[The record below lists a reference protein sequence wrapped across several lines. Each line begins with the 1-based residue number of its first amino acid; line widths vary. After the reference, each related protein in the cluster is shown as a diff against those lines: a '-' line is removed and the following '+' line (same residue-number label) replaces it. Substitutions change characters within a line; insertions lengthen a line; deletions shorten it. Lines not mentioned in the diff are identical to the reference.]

1 MQAIKKWSCYE
12 QLISGCVFQ
21 RRYKMDIKE
30 IKSLIKMVMESDIS
44 EFELEN
50 SEEKIKIKRGIIQE
64 VVHHQ
69 IPQAVSIQPAAPIA
83 TPAAPA
89 IQSQEHVDEKGTK
102 ITSPIVGTF
111 YRAPAPDAPPY
122 VEVGQV
128 VEKGQVFCIV
138 EAMKLMNEIEAEFRC
153 RILKICKGNAQPVEF
168 GDVLFVVEPL

>member
-1 MQAIKKWSCYE
+1 
-12 QLISGCVFQ
+12 
-21 RRYKMDIKE
+21 MDIKE

-50 SEEKIKIKRGIIQE
+50 AEEKIKIKRGG
-64 VVHHQ
+64 VHEIVHYQ
-69 IPQAVSIQPAAPIA
+69 TPQPPLSAQPFVQTVQVLEGGTVTVSAP
-83 TPAAPA
+83 
-89 IQSQEHVDEKGTK
+89 VDEKG
-102 ITSPIVGTF
+102 INVTSPIVGTF
-111 YRAPAPDAPPY
+111 YRAPAPDASPY

-153 RILKICKGNAQPVEF
+153 KIVKICKENAQPVEF

>member
-1 MQAIKKWSCYE
+1 
-12 QLISGCVFQ
+12 
-21 RRYKMDIKE
+21 MDIKE

-50 SEEKIKIKRGIIQE
+50 AEEKIKIKRGRIQE
-64 VVHHQ
+64 VVHQQ
-69 IPQAVSIQPAAPIA
+69 IPQSVTVQQPPVAIAAEVPS
-83 TPAAPA
+83 TQGQGPSE
-89 IQSQEHVDEKGTK
+89 QKGTD

-153 RILKICKGNAQPVEF
+153 RIIKICKENAQPVEF

>member
-1 MQAIKKWSCYE
+1 
-12 QLISGCVFQ
+12 
-21 RRYKMDIKE
+21 MDIKE

-64 VVHHQ
+64 VAHHQ
-69 IPQAVSIQPAAPIA
+69 IPQSVTTIQPSAPSAVSEP
-83 TPAAPA
+83 PA
-89 IQSQEHVDEKGTK
+89 IKSPEPVEQKGTN

-122 VEVGQV
+122 VEVGQI

-153 RILKICKGNAQPVEF
+153 RILQISKENAHPVEF